1 MKRLTLKRNSDGSAS
16 QPLDLNWAAVLDKLT
31 TYEDLEEKGLLL
43 KLPFK
48 IGDKVYEI
56 QWDEE
61 ESWIEEYTITN
72 FYFGKGGVQRIFATH
87 GTKSINFRP
96 KRIGIN
102 YFRTREEA
110 EKAMENME

>member
-1 MKRLTLKRNSDGSAS
+1 MKRLTLKRNSDGSVS
-16 QPLDLNWAAVLDKLT
+16 QPMYMDLAAVLDKLT
-31 TYEDLEEKGLLL
+31 MYEDLDEKGLLL

-48 IGDKVYEI
+48 IRDKVYEI
-56 QWDEE
+56 QCDEE

-87 GTKSINFRP
+87 GTKHISFRP

-110 EKAMENME
+110 EKAMESMK